1 METSTPR
8 AGSQL
13 VPTAARHSA
22 SYRTEHLRLS
32 SRDKLAEMAATS
44 QGNFE
49 GNFESLDLAELAKK
63 QPWWRKLFGQ
73 ESGPSAEKYSVATQ
87 LLIGGV
93 TGCVAE
99 SSCKHT
105 AWELK
110 GFAQDHEMKCTG
122 FIFQKVGRLAATALG
137 GGFFLL
143 QVFAGD
149 SEVQPSWSVRIRS
162 SLSPLEG
169 RQPYRLHQ
177 SGLAAGREGREESQ
191 GAAEDPQQQPDTY
204 GGQKQSRGGGVV
216 CEEECS
222 SDWWIF
228 RRLSAWYG
236 ILKRMTS
243 LPYSWLFQP
252 AAFHSIIG

>member
-143 QVFAGD
+143 QVC
-149 SEVQPSWSVRIRS
+149 
-162 SLSPLEG
+162 

>member
-143 QVFAGD
+143 QVILRCSQAGVSGSAALCPLSKVANHTGYIKVD
-149 SEVQPSWSVRIRS
+149 WQRVEKDVKKAKEQLKIRNSNQIPTEVKSK
-162 SLSPLEG
+162 
-169 RQPYRLHQ
+169 
-177 SGLAAGREGREESQ
+177 AEEVVSFVKKNVLV
-191 GAAEDPQQQPDTY
+191 T
-204 GGQKQSRGGGVV
+204 GGFFGGFLLGMA
-216 CEEECS
+216 S
-222 SDWWIF
+222 
-228 RRLSAWYG
+228 
-236 ILKRMTS
+236 
-243 LPYSWLFQP
+243 
-252 AAFHSIIG
+252 